1 MTATVTLSLADLE
14 VLISNALVASNV
26 SAANSAPVARALTSA
41 EADGQKG
48 HGLTRVP
55 SYAAQARSGKVDGH
69 AQADVKQVRPGS
81 IVIDARHGF
90 SYPAIEI
97 ALDLLPSLARSNG
110 IAAAAVTRS
119 HHFGVAGHPCERLA
133 ALGLVA
139 LAFGNTP
146 SAMSPWGGRRALF
159 GTNPI
164 AFAAPCSGRMPVVV
178 DLALS
183 EVARGRILAAAQENK
198 PIPLGWAVDEHGQP
212 TADPEAALKGT
223 LLPSGGAKGAA
234 LALMVEVLAAA
245 LTGSNFA
252 FEASSFFEAGGTPP
266 SVGQFL
272 LVLDPAAFAGSTSLP
287 DRVSLLARA
296 IEGEAGARV
305 PGTRRFALR
314 ERALR
319 EGVAVDAKLVADVRE
334 IARGG

>member
-1 MTATVTLSLADLE
+1 MTATATLSLPDLE
-14 VLISNALVASNV
+14 ALISAALVASNV
-26 SAANSAPVARALTSA
+26 NAANSASVARALTAA

-69 AQADVKQVRPGS
+69 AQADVKQSRPGS

-90 SYPAIEI
+90 SYPAIDI
-97 ALDLLPSLARSNG
+97 AIDLLPALARNNG

-119 HHFGVAGHPCERLA
+119 HHFGVAGHPCEQLA
-133 ALGLVA
+133 ARGLVA

-164 AFAAPCSGRMPVVV
+164 AFAAPCRGRPPVVI

-183 EVARGRILAAAQENK
+183 EVARGRILTAAQQK
-198 PIPLGWAVDEHGQP
+198 KAIPLGWALDEHGQP
-212 TADPEAALKGT
+212 TTDPDAALKGT

-252 FEASSFFEAGGTPP
+252 FEATSFFEAGGAPP

-272 LVLDPAAFAGSTSLP
+272 LAMDPAAFASGTSLP
-287 DRVSLLARA
+287 DRVSLLAQA
-296 IEGEAGARV
+296 IEHEAGARV
-305 PGTRRFALR
+305 PGTRRFELR
-314 ERALR
+314 DRAMR
-319 EGVAVDAKLVADVRE
+319 DGVTVDAVLMANVHE
-334 IARGG
+334 IARRS

>member
-1 MTATVTLSLADLE
+1 MTTLSLPDLE
-14 VLISNALVASNV
+14 ALISAALVASNV
-26 SAANSAPVARALTSA
+26 SPANGASVARALSAA

-48 HGLTRVP
+48 HGLSRVP

-69 AQADVKQVRPGS
+69 AKPDAKQSRPAS
-81 IVIDARHGF
+81 IIIDARHGF
-90 SYPAIEI
+90 SYPAIDI
-97 ALDLLPSLARSNG
+97 AVDVLPALARANG

-119 HHFGVAGHPCERLA
+119 HHFGVAAHPCERLA
-133 ALGLVA
+133 AGGLVA

-164 AFAAPCSGRMPVVV
+164 AFAAPCSGRPAVVV

-183 EVARGRILAAAQENK
+183 EVARGRIMTAALQK
-198 PIPLGWAVDEHGQP
+198 KTIPLGWALDVSGQP
-212 TADPEAALKGT
+212 TTNAEAALKGT

-252 FEASSFFEAGGTPP
+252 FEATSFFEADGAPP

-272 LVLDPAAFAGSTSLP
+272 LAIDPGAFAGETSLP
-287 DRVSLLARA
+287 ERISLLAQA
-296 IEGEAGARV
+296 IEHEAGARV
-305 PGTRRFALR
+305 PGKRRFDLR
-314 ERALR
+314 DQAAAH
-319 EGVAVDAKLVADVRE
+319 GVDVDAALLADVQD
-334 IARGG
+334 IAHHG

>member
-1 MTATVTLSLADLE
+1 MTTLSLPDLE
-14 VLISNALVASNV
+14 ALISAALVASNV
-26 SAANSAPVARALTSA
+26 SPANSSSVARALTAA

-48 HGLTRVP
+48 HGLSRVP
-55 SYAAQARSGKVDGH
+55 SYAGQAKSGKVDGH
-69 AQADVKQVRPGS
+69 ARPDVKQSRPGS

-90 SYPAIEI
+90 SYPAIDMAI
-97 ALDLLPSLARSNG
+97 AMLPSLARANG
-110 IAAAAVTRS
+110 IAAAAIARS

-133 ALGLVA
+133 DQGLVA

-164 AFAAPCSGRMPVVV
+164 AFAAPCSSRPPVVV

-183 EVARGRILAAAQENK
+183 EVARGRIMTAAQQK
-198 PIPLGWAVDEHGQP
+198 KTIPLGWAVDRQGQP
-212 TADPEAALKGT
+212 TTDAEAALEGT

-252 FEASSFFEAGGTPP
+252 FEATSFFEAGGAPP

-272 LVLDPAAFAGSTSLP
+272 IAIDPGAFAGSTSLP
-287 DRVSLLARA
+287 DRISLLAQA
-296 IEGEAGARV
+296 IEQEAGARV
-305 PGTRRFALR
+305 PGKRRFDLR
-314 ERALR
+314 NRAAAH
-319 EGVAVDAKLVADVRE
+319 GVDVDAALLAGVQD
-334 IARGG
+334 IAHRN

>member
-1 MTATVTLSLADLE
+1 MTTLSLPDLE
-14 VLISNALVASNV
+14 ALISAALVASNV
-26 SAANSAPVARALTSA
+26 SSANSASVARALTAA

-48 HGLTRVP
+48 HGLSRVP

-69 AQADVKQVRPGS
+69 AQPDATQSRPGS

-90 SYPAIEI
+90 SYPAIDI
-97 ALDLLPSLARSNG
+97 AIATLPALARANG
-110 IAAAAVTRS
+110 IAAAAIARS

-133 ALGLVA
+133 VQGLVA

-146 SAMSPWGGRRALF
+146 SAMSPWGGQRALF

-164 AFAAPCSGRMPVVV
+164 AFAAPCSDRPPVIV

-183 EVARGRILAAAQENK
+183 EVARGRIMTAALQKK
-198 PIPLGWAVDEHGQP
+198 PIPLGWAVDQQGQP
-212 TADPEAALKGT
+212 TTNAEAALKGT

-252 FEASSFFEAGGTPP
+252 FEATSFFEADGAPP
-266 SVGQFL
+266 SVGQLL
-272 LVLDPAAFAGSTSLP
+272 LVIDPGAFAGNTSLP
-287 DRVSLLARA
+287 DRISLLAQA
-296 IEGEAGARV
+296 IEQDAGARV
-305 PGTRRFALR
+305 PGKRRLDLR
-314 ERALR
+314 DHAAAH
-319 EGVAVDAKLVADVRE
+319 GVDVDAALLADVQD
-334 IARGG
+334 IAQHRW